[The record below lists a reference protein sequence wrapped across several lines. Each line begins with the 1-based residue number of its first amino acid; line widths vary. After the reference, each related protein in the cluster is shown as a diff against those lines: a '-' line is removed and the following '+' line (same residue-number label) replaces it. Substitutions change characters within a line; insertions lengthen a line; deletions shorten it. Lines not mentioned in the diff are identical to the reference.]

1 MLDPFFESGFDMDID
16 YDDELDAE
24 GSPDPA
30 YIALPESSTDE
41 ASKLPFPLSSLQR
54 EPISKSSLQ
63 ERPHLIDNVFSSSD
77 GRYQDPRL

>member
-54 EPISKSSLQ
+54 GPISKSSLQ